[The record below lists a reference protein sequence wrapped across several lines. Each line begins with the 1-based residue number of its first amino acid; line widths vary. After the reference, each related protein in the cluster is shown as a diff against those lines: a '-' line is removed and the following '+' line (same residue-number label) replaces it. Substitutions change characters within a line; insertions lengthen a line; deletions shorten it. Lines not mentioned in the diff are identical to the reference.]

1 MAMAKKS
8 DEPGE
13 PRMSKTR
20 SNAMSLEGVQRAAR
34 VFEELQNAGHELIE
48 MGSKQPNSDE
58 GKQDIALGQMMRK
71 AKDAIKDEFARIT
84 MGKW

>member
-1 MAMAKKS
+1 
-8 DEPGE
+8 
-13 PRMSKTR
+13 
-20 SNAMSLEGVQRAAR
+20 
-34 VFEELQNAGHELIE
+34 LQNAGHELIE